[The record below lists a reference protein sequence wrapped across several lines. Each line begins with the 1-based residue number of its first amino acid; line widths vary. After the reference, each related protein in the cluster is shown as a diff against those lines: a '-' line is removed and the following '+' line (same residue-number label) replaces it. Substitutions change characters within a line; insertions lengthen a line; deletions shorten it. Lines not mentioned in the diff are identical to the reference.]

1 MNTYQTLLQL
11 RNQYAPDFDMTNFK
25 TGELKYYV
33 VYDHER
39 MNFEVHSALG
49 TEVLGVVYMPLDCAE
64 KVKEYFEKE
73 QLSEEKGLETSPP
86 ESSLFE
92 RVKSARSKYSHIKGV
107 ATTGDKL

>member
-1 MNTYQTLLQL
+1 MNTYETLLQL

-49 TEVLGVVYMPLDCAE
+49 TEVLGVVYMPLDCAD
-64 KVKEYFEKE
+64 KVKEYFEKDFVE
-73 QLSEEKGLETSPP
+73 KSEKIPYP
-86 ESSLFE
+86 ASLFE
-92 RVKSARSKYSHIKGV
+92 RVKSARSEYSHIKGV
-107 ATTGDKL
+107 ATTGETL